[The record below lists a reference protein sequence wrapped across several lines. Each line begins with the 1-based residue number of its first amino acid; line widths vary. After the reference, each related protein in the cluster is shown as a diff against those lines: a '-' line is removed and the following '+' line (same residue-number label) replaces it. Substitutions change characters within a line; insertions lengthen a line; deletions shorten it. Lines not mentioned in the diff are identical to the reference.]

1 MERKTK
7 FICNFLNLITHISS
21 IKAKI
26 LFLLFGWPRSS
37 DLDFLNSVAGKLD
50 IMAVSTINYSTER
63 NAFCISEYAS
73 FGTTFSSVDGA
84 WSCFFSAK
92 RSFGHCPVH

>member
-7 FICNFLNLITHISS
+7 LICKFLNLIAHISG

-37 DLDFLNSVAGKLD
+37 DLDFFNSVAGKLD
-50 IMAVSTINYSTER
+50 IMAVGAINCNTER

-73 FGTTFSSVDGA
+73 LGTTFGSVDGISA
-84 WSCFFSAK
+84 CFFS
-92 RSFGHCPVH
+92 RQEEL